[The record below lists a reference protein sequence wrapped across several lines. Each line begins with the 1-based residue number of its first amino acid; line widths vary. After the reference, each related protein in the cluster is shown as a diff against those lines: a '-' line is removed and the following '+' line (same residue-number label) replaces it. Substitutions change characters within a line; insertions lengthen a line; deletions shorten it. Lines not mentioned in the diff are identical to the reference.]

1 MKIIKQL
8 LNNFQ
13 FWLADNQHNIEQGV
27 FETAMSGRMPVKTTE
42 PQKRP
47 SSRLAWVRWMQRY
60 NKTIIQL

>member
-1 MKIIKQL
+1 MKYLKQL

-13 FWLADNQHNIEQGV
+13 FWLASEPHHIEQGIH
-27 FETAMSGRMPVKTTE
+27 EIAMTGKPLVKTTE

-47 SSRLAWVRWMQRY
+47 SSRIAWVRYMQRY